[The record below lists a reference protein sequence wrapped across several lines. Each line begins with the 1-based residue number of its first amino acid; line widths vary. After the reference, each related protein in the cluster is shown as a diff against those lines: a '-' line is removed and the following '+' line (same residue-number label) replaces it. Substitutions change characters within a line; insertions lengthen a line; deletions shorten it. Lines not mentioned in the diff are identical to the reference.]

1 MLPPGARRLAA
12 SLAFLGFAAWVLIRF
27 DRVENPMPLVMAAA
41 VAVWLAVLTAA
52 AAGPG
57 LAVWRWVTGQRPA
70 TWEAAPV
77 VLGVGSAVLAGL
89 AGALALLRWLRP
101 WPVGAVLVASAVW
114 GAVSLARLRPVPE
127 LRVPA
132 GARLPVLLVGAAFSL
147 AFVLLLTDA
156 PFFDQLHYHLG
167 FPFHWLRQGTVFVLP
182 RHQYSFLAGTMS
194 LLYCYPLLLPGAW
207 AAQAVHWWSGLCTL
221 GAVAP
226 LARRLAGPR
235 AAAWGAAVLGT
246 TAPVVTSATWAG
258 ADLGAAAWG
267 MSGVLAVVLARA
279 LPEPRRW
286 RAYLVAGALAGAAA
300 GAKILAAA
308 TIGAPMALLVLW
320 LSDGGWRR
328 RARALLVWSAGVALA
343 LSPWLVRNL
352 VTTGQPLYPFGPTA
366 SVTTQEPVELAGGQ
380 QIGALKSPFGQLGQV
395 LTLTTFAPQGDAG
408 PIGPAYLVLLLPA
421 AWSAVRG
428 RNRLAGAL
436 LVAGALG
443 LVGWGIGPLWGR
455 YAIPTLA
462 LLAPLAAGGWVRL
475 RRGLAKGWRPCA
487 DGLLSVLLVWGLLGS
502 VTPVQLERLACSV
515 GVGSAD
521 ELLRRHV
528 SYWPAVGFVNQSLP
542 ASARILM
549 VAEARSMYLDR
560 DLVTEDPFQ
569 TPLLAELANT
579 TADTAALEG
588 ELRRWGI
595 THVLYNEHEAAR
607 IATMTGRAEYFASL
621 SAGGRQR
628 MMELRRDHL
637 EVVVRAGPVE
647 IMRWRSPGEE
657 ERR

>member
-1 MLPPGARRLAA
+1 MVPPGTRRLVA

-27 DRVENPMPLVMAAA
+27 DRVQNPMPLVMAAA

-57 LAVWRWVTGQRPA
+57 LAVWRWATGRHP
-70 TWEAAPV
+70 TGWEAAPL
-77 VLGVGSAVLAGL
+77 VLGTGSAGL
-89 AGALALLRWLRP
+89 AAAAGVLALVHWLRP
-101 WPVGAVLVASAVW
+101 GPVGALLLVCAIW
-114 GAVSLARLRPVPE
+114 GAWSLARLRPFPE
-127 LRVPA
+127 PRVPA
-132 GARLPVLLVGAAFSL
+132 GVRLPVLLAGAAFSL

-156 PFFDQLHYHLG
+156 PFYDQLHYHLA
-167 FPFHWLRQGTVFVLP
+167 FPFHWLREGTVFVLP
-182 RHQYSFLAGTMS
+182 RHQYSFIAGAMS

-207 AAQAVHWWSGLCTL
+207 AAQAVHWWAGLCAL
-221 GAVAP
+221 GAVAAV
-226 LARRLAGPR
+226 ARRLAGPR
-235 AAAWGAAVLGT
+235 AAVWGAAVLGMA
-246 TAPVVTSATWAG
+246 APVVTSATWAG

-267 MSGVLAVVLARA
+267 MAGVLAVVLARR
-279 LPEPRRW
+279 LPEARRW
-286 RAYLVAGALAGAAA
+286 RSYLVAGALAGAAA

-320 LSDGGWRR
+320 LSEGAWHR
-328 RARALLVWSAGVALA
+328 RARALLVWSAGVAMA

-352 VTTGQPLYPFGPTA
+352 VTTGRPLYPFGPA
-366 SVTTQEPVELAGGQ
+366 ALAATQAPAVLAGGKQ
-380 QIGALKSPFGQLGQV
+380 VGALTSPFGQLGQV
-395 LTLTTFAPQGDAG
+395 LTLTTFAPEGDAG
-408 PIGPAYLVLLLPA
+408 PLGPAFLVLLAPA
-421 AWSAVRG
+421 AWSALRRRG
-428 RNRLAGAL
+428 TLAVAL
-436 LVAGALG
+436 LAAGALG

-462 LLAPLAAGGWVRL
+462 LLAPLAGGGWVRL

-487 DGLLSVLLVWGLLGS
+487 DGLLSVVLVWGLLGS
-502 VTPVQLERLACSV
+502 VTPSQLERLACSL

-521 ELLRRHV
+521 ELMRRHV
-528 SYWPAVGFVNQSLP
+528 SYWPAVAFVNQSLP
-542 ASARILM
+542 ASARVLM

-560 DLVTEDPFQ
+560 DLVMEDPFQ

-579 TADTAALEG
+579 TADTAALAG
-588 ELRRWGI
+588 ELRRRGI
-595 THVLYNEHEAAR
+595 THILFNEHEAAR
-607 IATMTGRAEYFASL
+607 MATMTGRSEYFAAL

-637 EVVVRAGPVE
+637 DVVFRDGPVE